1 MKDIRSAAFSG
12 LFYPDNQQEL
22 QHEIKRKL
30 ALVRDLP
37 KANDI
42 LGAIVP
48 HAGYYYSGLCA
59 AHSYAALAQKNF
71 KTAIIIAPS
80 HKFNHFLFSVGNYQ
94 AYRTPL
100 GEMKIDE
107 TTAAKFLADANFQF
121 LPQVHAVE
129 HSLEVQIPFLQ
140 FIKPEVE
147 IVPILTGKQS
157 LQNSRYLS
165 KQISKIISEQ
175 PEDFVVIISSDLSH
189 YHSSKSAF
197 AMDKRLMDFVENLEV
212 ERLAKEAELPQLE
225 ACGMGGI
232 FSMIYLAQ
240 ELGYT
245 VKQLKYSHSGQA
257 NGDNSQVVGYLASLF
272 YR

>member
-22 QHEIKRKL
+22 QQEIKGKL
-30 ALVRDLP
+30 ALVKDLP
-37 KANDI
+37 QVNDI

-48 HAGYYYSGLCA
+48 HAGYYYSGFCA

-80 HKFNHFLFSVGNYQ
+80 HKFNHFHFSVGDYQ

-100 GEMKIDE
+100 GEMKVNQAIVSELLEKPD
-107 TTAAKFLADANFQF
+107 FDF

-140 FIKPEVE
+140 MIKPELE

-157 LQNSRYLS
+157 LQNSRFLAE
-165 KQISKIISEQ
+165 QVGKIFSNQ
-175 PEDFVVIISSDLSH
+175 PEDLVVIISSDLSH
-189 YHSSKSAF
+189 YHSSKSAQ
-197 AMDKRLMDFVENLEV
+197 AMDKRLMDFVQNLEI
-212 ERLAKEAELPQLE
+212 ERLAREADLLQLE
-225 ACGMGGI
+225 ACGLGGI
-232 FSMIYLAQ
+232 FSMIYLAH
-240 ELGYT
+240 ELGYV
-245 VKQLKYSHSGQA
+245 VKHLKYSHSGEA
-257 NGDNSQVVGYLASLF
+257 NGDNNQVVGYLASLF